1 MSSSTN
7 HNSKK
12 VEPKVELTM
21 DKINNADTKVWDEP
35 TMDKINSA
43 GAKVWDTQ
51 GVESAVEY
59 MCTNSDGTPRSYAD
73 MRLLFG

>member
-12 VEPKVELTM
+12 VEPKVEL
-21 DKINNADTKVWDEP
+21 